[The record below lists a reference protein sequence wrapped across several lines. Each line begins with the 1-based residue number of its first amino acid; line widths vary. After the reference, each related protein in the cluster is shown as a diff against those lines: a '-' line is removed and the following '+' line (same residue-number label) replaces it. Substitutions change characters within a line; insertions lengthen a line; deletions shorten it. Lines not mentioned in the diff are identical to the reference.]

1 MKSNRPRLGEL
12 LVKSAVV
19 QTVSSMV
26 MGLVASTLL
35 DYRSTYSDPHRVC
48 WMRQFDDPRLLAGPL
63 FQPLR
68 GALFGWVFYLLRSV
82 LFFEI
87 RGRWTMFALIIALGV
102 LNTLGPAPGSI
113 EGFVYTTIPIRDQ
126 LLGYLEIVPQ
136 ALLLAVVL
144 HEWVLRPDRRWMDW
158 TLGTL
163 FAFSLIFP
171 VLGLLS

>member
-35 DYRSTYSDPHRVC
+35 DYRNTYSDPHLVC

-87 RGRWTMFALIIALGV
+87 RGRRTMFALIIALGV

-136 ALLLAVVL
+136 ALLLTVVL